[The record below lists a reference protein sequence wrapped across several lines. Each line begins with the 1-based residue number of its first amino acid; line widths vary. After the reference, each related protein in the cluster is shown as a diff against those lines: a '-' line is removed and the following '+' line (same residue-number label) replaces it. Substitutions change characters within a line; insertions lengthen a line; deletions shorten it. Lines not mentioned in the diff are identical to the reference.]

1 MKKKIIPKTKK
12 KRHIDIQIKTTDYIG
27 KKDIEFFTKE
37 IRKMV
42 SRNRHLSKE
51 KLSYT
56 LSILEN

>member
-1 MKKKIIPKTKK
+1 MKRIIPKTKE

-27 KKDIEFFTKE
+27 EKDIEFFIRE

-42 SRNRHLSKE
+42 SRNHHLSKE

-56 LSILEN
+56 LSISDN